1 MTAQLHIKEAF
12 KGFGSPV
19 DLCPSTPD
27 EWYSVKGSFGAGYYL
42 GDHQCAHFWAD
53 DGTGTIFGASL
64 NPSSPLVIQLDGD
77 DIDTYDVDTFSLPLI
92 AHLFG
97 LSKAQ
102 AKDFFDEHAQELL
115 LGEEIRTKAIEM
127 GYDLLV
133 LEYEP
138 GVFEVVALVPDVIG
152 TPRVVNK

>member
-1 MTAQLHIKEAF
+1 MTTQFHIKEAF
-12 KGFGSPV
+12 KGFSSPV
-19 DLCPSTPD
+19 DECPSTPD
-27 EWYSVKGSFGAGYYL
+27 GWYSSRGTFGAGYYL
-42 GDHQCAHFWAD
+42 GDHDCASVWAD
-53 DGTGTIFGASL
+53 GGHGTVFSATL
-64 NPSSPLVIQLDGD
+64 NPSSPLLIQLEDD
-77 DIDTYDVDTFSLPLI
+77 DIDMYDVETFSLPLI

-102 AKDFFDEHAQELL
+102 AKSFFDEYAQELL
-115 LGEEIRTKAIEM
+115 LGEEIRTKALEM